1 MGKWFT
7 APGAEAEPP
16 KKRADMTGELR
27 VSFEDYLADCAP
39 EASLSRSTIM
49 DLLYKSPRHAWF
61 NHPRLN
67 PDYEQEDSEE
77 KFDIGTAAHSLFLQ
91 GIDRAEIVEA
101 KDWRTKEAKEKRDA
115 ARASGLIPL
124 LSHQYDDVVSMV
136 NAAQLSLHKSE
147 ISLSILGDGDS
158 ELTYIWQEGET
169 WFRIRPDWISSDRKT
184 ILDYKTT
191 GKLANP
197 EDFVRSVTAYG
208 YDVQEALYKRGVS
221 KVCGTR
227 PNFTFMVQE
236 TYPPYLCSFIEL
248 DLQFQDMGE
257 SKVRTGTKIWRECM
271 ASGKWP
277 GYPSTIYTLEP
288 PAWALAS
295 WEMRKGAYDVHI

>member
-1 MGKWFT
+1 
-7 APGAEAEPP
+7 
-16 KKRADMTGELR
+16 MTGELR
-27 VSFEDYLADCAP
+27 VDFEAYLADPAP
-39 EASLSRSTIM
+39 DPSLSRSTIM

-67 PDYEQEDSEE
+67 PDYEQEEGEE
-77 KFDIGTAAHSLFLQ
+77 KFDIGTAAHALFLQ
-91 GIDRAEIVEA
+91 GIDRAEVILFD
-101 KDWRTKEAKEKRDA
+101 DWRKKEARDLRDS
-115 ARASGLIPL
+115 ARTDGRIPL
-124 LSHQYDDVVSMV
+124 LREQYNKVYEMV
-136 NAAQLSLHKSE
+136 KVAEKALIHSQVGVMIKE
-147 ISLSILGDGDS
+147 GDS

-169 WFRIRPDWISSDRKT
+169 FLRIRPDWISEDRET

-191 GKLANP
+191 GKSADP
-197 EDFVRSVTAYG
+197 DEFAKSVIGYG

-236 TYPPYLCSFIEL
+236 TFPPYLCSFVEL

-257 SKVRTGTKIWRECM
+257 SKVRTGTKVWRECV

-277 GYPSTIYTLEP
+277 GYSDRIYTIEAP
-288 PAWALAS
+288 PWALAS
-295 WEMRKGAYDVHI
+295 WEMRKQLGGVNGLSD